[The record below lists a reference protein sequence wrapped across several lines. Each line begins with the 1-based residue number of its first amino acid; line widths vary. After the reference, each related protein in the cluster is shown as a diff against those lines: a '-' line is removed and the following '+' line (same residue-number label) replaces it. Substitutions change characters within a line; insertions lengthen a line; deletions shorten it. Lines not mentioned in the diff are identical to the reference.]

1 MNHTSTDHTDNKT
14 KRAKKTPKQIAAIIC
29 IVLLAAMY
37 LITFI
42 VACLD
47 FPGWNR
53 LFAVCLL
60 MTIAV
65 PILLWLYIWLYGM
78 YTEKHTMAS
87 LDMMH
92 SDQYTGISGH
102 TSAETSHESGYLHP
116 APDEKQPRADSDN

>member
-1 MNHTSTDHTDNKT
+1 MNHTSTDHTDNRT
-14 KRAKKTPKQIAAIIC
+14 KREKKTPKQIAAIIS
-29 IVLLAAMY
+29 IALLAAMY

-53 LFAVCLL
+53 LFAGCLL

-92 SDQYTGISGH
+92 SDQYTGISG
-102 TSAETSHESGYLHP
+102 TPKE
-116 APDEKQPRADSDN
+116 APEQPSIQEADSK